1 MASFSVLLLANYCDH
16 TLYGDIP
23 RGKTAPVA
31 WHIRDTGIVERTDT
45 PLGHD
50 DERIL
55 LLPYVLTLGNRL
67 LRNQPFPFLPA
78 EILSLDRCRSLG
90 DVEALD
96 ERG

>member
-1 MASFSVLLLANYCDH
+1 MASFSVPLLANYCDH
-16 TLYGDIP
+16 TLYRDIP
-23 RGKTAPVA
+23 RGKTAPLA

-45 PLGHD
+45 PFGHD

-67 LRNQPFPFLPA
+67 LRNQSFSVLPA
-78 EILSLDRCRSLG
+78 EILSLNRCRSLG
-90 DVEALD
+90 DVEALN